1 MRIAFL
7 FIPARLEDVDPS
19 SVVVM
24 IGAVTIIGCSVAV
37 LCFLPVECVW
47 AKASGAMSEQARV
60 RIFLM
65 MTPF

>member
-7 FIPARLEDVDPS
+7 FIPATLEDVDPS

-47 AKASGAMSEQARV
+47 AKGQRRNEGAGESEN
-60 RIFLM
+60 FLM
-65 MTPF
+65 PPF